1 MVSESAFLLDVP
13 ELHCC
18 QLGYAISRA
27 ICSGGGPESGQ
38 GSVQRPQPMGPGGD
52 LNSALHFVSEFP
64 RPTLKEEEI
73 ESVPP

>member
-1 MVSESAFLLDVP
+1 MGEALS
-13 ELHCC
+13 
-18 QLGYAISRA
+18 LGRGV
-27 ICSGGGPESGQ
+27 CRGLNPWDL
-38 GSVQRPQPMGPGGD
+38 GGD